1 MIVLALLVVGF
12 QMVAVYGQDRQGP
25 WDFQHSTLEL
35 RASSFMQEEFH
46 HTMHDRFDLA
56 VGLSCLPK

>member
-25 WDFQHSTLEL
+25 WDFQHCNLEL
-35 RASSFMQEEFH
+35 RASSFMPVILLFE
-46 HTMHDRFDLA
+46 TPL
-56 VGLSCLPK
+56 GLGSIS